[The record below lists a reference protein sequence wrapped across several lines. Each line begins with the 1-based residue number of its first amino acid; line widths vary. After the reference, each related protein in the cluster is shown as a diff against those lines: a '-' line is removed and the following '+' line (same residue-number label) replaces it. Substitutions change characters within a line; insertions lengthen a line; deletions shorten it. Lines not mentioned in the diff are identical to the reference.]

1 MVHED
6 EASGAA
12 DASGIEVPPGAR
24 NAGADPTL
32 DDGESRAPAGERHV
46 TRVVVWDTPAAVEC
60 GQCFAVRVGVACASR
75 CTLAGRQV
83 EVRDHAG
90 ERRATAALDEQRW
103 PGTDALYHAE
113 LTLVAPDAE
122 GLYTWEAAIASPGAA
137 PVGAAAPVGVAAPGG
152 ATAPGDA
159 AATGD
164 AAAPRDG
171 AATDDAT
178 APHDV
183 AATCDVAA
191 KDQAATP
198 HARGSAR
205 FGVRVVSR
213 PEHVLTVVATDAESG
228 SPLEG
233 ARVVAHPY
241 RALTDERGV
250 AEMRVPS
257 GEYRL
262 FVSGKGCVPFRFDGE
277 VTTDTT
283 IRAVLAQD
291 RELSDADIWS

>member
-1 MVHED
+1 MKD
-6 EASGAA
+6 SSS
-12 DASGIEVPPGAR
+12 D
-24 NAGADPTL
+24 
-32 DDGESRAPAGERHV
+32 APAGEPHD
-46 TRVVVWDTPAAVEC
+46 TRVIVWDAPAALDR
-60 GQCFAVRVGVACASR
+60 GTRFAVRVGAACASK
-75 CTLAGRQV
+75 CALAGWRV
-83 EVRDHAG
+83 EVRDHTG
-90 ERRATAALDEQRW
+90 ERRATAILDEERW

-113 LTLVAPDAE
+113 VALVAPDTE
-122 GLYTWEAAIASPGAA
+122 GLYAWEAALARAGAA

-152 ATAPGDA
+152 ATAPRDA

-164 AAAPRDG
+164 PAAPRD
-171 AATDDAT
+171 AAAMDDAT
-178 APHDV
+178 APRDV
-183 AATCDVAA
+183 AATGDVAA

-250 AEMRVPS
+250 AEMRVPA
-257 GEYRL
+257 GEYRV
-262 FVSGKGCVPFRFDGE
+262 FVSGKGCAPFRFDGE